1 MYFPVQLLLKY
12 NKEDDYSGEAM
23 ARQIE
28 ETVAQRRAYVDQ
40 IRATF
45 YPEEP
50 SRGNTGKE
58 PFQRN
63 APYSQEQGQ
72 EGGAK
77 YSSLGIRT
85 LVAVLLFAAF
95 IYCDKKQ
102 VSFYQYKTADVW
114 KQIEWN
120 PLPLEEL
127 EETIKMSIKSGKH

>member
-1 MYFPVQLLLKY
+1 
-12 NKEDDYSGEAM
+12 M

-50 SRGNTGKE
+50 SRVKTGKE
-58 PFQRN
+58 PSQRSF
-63 APYSQEQGQ
+63 AFSQERGQ
-72 EGGAK
+72 EGEPK
-77 YSSLGIRT
+77 YSSIGIRT
-85 LVAVLLFAAF
+85 LVACLIFAAF
-95 IYCDKKQ
+95 VYCDKKQ
-102 VSFYQYKTADVW
+102 VTFRQYQTADVW

-127 EETIKMSIKSGKH
+127 EETLKISLKSSKH

>member
-1 MYFPVQLLLKY
+1 
-12 NKEDDYSGEAM
+12 M

-45 YPEEP
+45 YPEGPE
-50 SRGNTGKE
+50 GAKAGKE
-58 PFQRN
+58 PFQRSR
-63 APYSQEQGQ
+63 AVPQGQ
-72 EGGAK
+72 EGEPK

-85 LVAVLLFAAF
+85 LVACFIFAAF
-95 IYCDKKQ
+95 VYCDKKQ
-102 VSFYQYKTADVW
+102 ITFHEYQAADVW

-127 EETIKMSIKSGKH
+127 EETIKISLKSSKH